1 MLRIKSR
8 LLTMGPLQR
17 ICTALVLILAS
28 QVVVLA
34 QQPIA
39 KSEESSEATAE
50 IVDGAKPQTANI
62 DLLAL
67 MAGKCSTLNIAGRDF
82 SCRTVAYVHDVQ
94 GRVNFTIAV
103 DDFTDK
109 NHIISFS
116 GENGERTTENLYDL
130 KIDRMLLNS
139 KSRPIVDGLPV
150 PATVTS
156 AGRCVQLGNFATG
169 HVLSVVCSA
178 IDKDGMKYELRFE
191 SDGSPMVVRRVN
203 PSAPSIR
210 QSG

>member
-34 QQPIA
+34 QQPMV

-130 KIDRMLLNS
+130 KTIESLPSNS
-139 KSRPIVDGLPV
+139 KSQTNCRW
-150 PATVTS
+150 S
-156 AGRCVQLGNFATG
+156 AGACNRDIGGAVRAT
-169 HVLSVVCSA
+169 
-178 IDKDGMKYELRFE
+178 R
-191 SDGSPMVVRRVN
+191 
-203 PSAPSIR
+203 
-210 QSG
+210 

>member
-1 MLRIKSR
+1 MRSF
-8 LLTMGPLQR
+8 QSV
-17 ICTALVLILAS
+17 CAAFVLILAS
-28 QVVVLA
+28 QIIVLA
-34 QQPIA
+34 QQPTV
-39 KSEESSEATAE
+39 KSEESSEVTAE
-50 IVDGAKPQTANI
+50 IVDQAKPQTANI

-67 MAGKCSTLNIAGRDF
+67 MAGKCSTLNIAGREF
-82 SCRTVAYVHDVQ
+82 TCRTVAYVHNVQ
-94 GRVNFTIAV
+94 GRVYFTIAV
-103 DDFTDK
+103 DDVADK

-139 KSRPIVDGLPV
+139 KSRPMVDGLPV

-169 HVLSVVCSA
+169 HVSSVVCSA
-178 IDKDGMKYELRFE
+178 IDRDGMKYELRFE

-203 PSAPSIR
+203 PSAPTIR
-210 QSG
+210 QNG

>member
-1 MLRIKSR
+1 MRSFQIV
-8 LLTMGPLQR
+8 
-17 ICTALVLILAS
+17 CAAFVLILTS
-28 QVVVLA
+28 QVVALA
-34 QQPIA
+34 QQPTV
-39 KSEESSEATAE
+39 KSEQSSEITAE
-50 IVDGAKPQTANI
+50 IADQAKPQTANI

-67 MAGKCSTLNIAGRDF
+67 MAGKCSTLNIAGREF
-82 SCRTVAYVHDVQ
+82 TCRTVAYVHNVQ
-94 GRVNFTIAV
+94 GRVYFTIAV
-103 DDFTDK
+103 DDSADK

-139 KSRPIVDGLPV
+139 KSRPTVDGLPV

-169 HVLSVVCSA
+169 HVSSIVCSA
-178 IDKDGMKYELRFE
+178 IDRDGMKYELRFE

-203 PSAPSIR
+203 PSAPTIR
-210 QSG
+210 QNG